1 MRGLAKSE
9 EGRACFV
16 RGGACGAL
24 VEALKAAEDDR
35 TRGNVALTIS
45 ELAKSEEGRAC
56 FVRGG
61 ACRALVEA
69 LKAAEADNTR
79 SNVAAAMRGLAKSEE
94 GRACFVALDA
104 VRELKLVLSKH
115 HMPNGKDIIISVLE
129 IFECFCSNKRMKLG
143 DGTCGL

>member
-1 MRGLAKSE
+1 MKAAATDIQRFNVAVAVSKLAKSE
-9 EGRACFV
+9 KGRACFV

-24 VEALKAAEDDR
+24 VEALRAAETDA
-35 TRGNVALTIS
+35 TRCNVALAIRV
-45 ELAKSEEGRAC
+45 LAS
-56 FVRGG
+56 
-61 ACRALVEA
+61 
-69 LKAAEADNTR
+69 
-79 SNVAAAMRGLAKSEE
+79 SEE

-104 VRELKLVLSKH
+104 VRELKLVLSQH